1 MTRQLIQVMV
11 IKGYSYSKTSKI
23 LKECRKVND
32 LCILGLDFTG
42 FCLVV
47 GLRVIVSPVV
57 DIEAPDIYGDAD
69 SEMVVD

>member
-1 MTRQLIQVMV
+1 
-11 IKGYSYSKTSKI
+11 
-23 LKECRKVND
+23 
-32 LCILGLDFTG
+32 LDFTG

-47 GLRVIVSPVV
+47 GLRVTVNPVV